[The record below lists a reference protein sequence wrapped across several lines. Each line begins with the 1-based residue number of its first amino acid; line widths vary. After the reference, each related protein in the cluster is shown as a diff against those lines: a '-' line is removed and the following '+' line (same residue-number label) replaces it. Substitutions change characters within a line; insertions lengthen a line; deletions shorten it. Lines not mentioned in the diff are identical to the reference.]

1 MLVVWILFEFVV
13 LPDQMLLQPI
23 LIGVGVLMIALS
35 LSPSLRRFY
44 ATGATADVM
53 RRRVQ

>member
-1 MLVVWILFEFVV
+1 VLVVWILFEFVV

>member
-1 MLVVWILFEFVV
+1 M

-35 LSPSLRRFY
+35 LSPSLRGFY
-44 ATGATADVM
+44 ATGTTADVM
-53 RRRVQ
+53 RRGEFSDLDVGA